1 MRPAF
6 GAARNRFREVNV
18 NVETVGKLLGGK
30 VQHNIEAGIF
40 QNACPIRM
48 SYVLNYC
55 GVPIP
60 PTADMRRLRGV
71 IKTLHV
77 SRKGYDCFSANC
89 TG

>member
-55 GVPIP
+55 GVP
-60 PTADMRRLRGV
+60 TSN
-71 IKTLHV
+71 
-77 SRKGYDCFSANC
+77 SRYATV
-89 TG
+89 TGSDKNVTCIA

>member
-1 MRPAF
+1 
-6 GAARNRFREVNV
+6 
-18 NVETVGKLLGGK
+18 

-60 PTADMRRLRGV
+60 SNSRYATVTGSDKKRYMYRVKDMIAFLPTVLGNADMTVTSPTPSQFAGKQG
-71 IKTLHV
+71 III
-77 SRKGYDCFSANC
+77 FS
-89 TG
+89 GHGW